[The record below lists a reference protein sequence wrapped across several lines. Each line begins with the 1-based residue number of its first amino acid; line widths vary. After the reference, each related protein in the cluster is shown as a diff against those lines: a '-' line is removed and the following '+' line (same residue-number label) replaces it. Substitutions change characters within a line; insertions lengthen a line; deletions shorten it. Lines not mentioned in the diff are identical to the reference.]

1 MAILLC
7 PLILNVDVFHNIDIS
22 LMNKMTRIRAIIV
35 LILGFIA
42 LSIGM
47 KAQSV
52 QLKGKTFYAVK
63 DSSSKSQSVKTD
75 YVYVDKESNTY
86 PVYLS
91 KNGKAYI
98 IRTSKKTG
106 KEYKQYLPKVTEM
119 FNQMKSD
126 GKHAQ

>member
-1 MAILLC
+1 M
-7 PLILNVDVFHNIDIS
+7 S
-22 LMNKMTRIRAIIV
+22 TRIRAIIV

-42 LSIGM
+42 LSMGM

-63 DSSSKSQSVKTD
+63 DSSSKNQSVKTD
-75 YVYVDKESNTY
+75 YVYVDKEGNTH

-106 KEYKQYLPKVTEM
+106 KEYKQYLPKITEM

-126 GKHAQ
+126 GEHAQ